1 MRKAN
6 KRRAGEV
13 CEVAMGSASE
23 LDYPLLVCRDLGF
36 LEDEDFSR
44 IIGGLTEV
52 RKMLSAFLSSVE
64 EQIEL
69 KSKAARTG

>member
-1 MRKAN
+1 VWKAN
-6 KRRAGEV
+6 KPRAGEV
-13 CEVAMGSASE
+13 CEDRHGISQRTRLSPVGLSRSWISQ
-23 LDYPLLVCRDLGF
+23 
-36 LEDEDFSR
+36 DEDFNR

-52 RKMLSAFLSSVE
+52 RKMLAAFLSSVE